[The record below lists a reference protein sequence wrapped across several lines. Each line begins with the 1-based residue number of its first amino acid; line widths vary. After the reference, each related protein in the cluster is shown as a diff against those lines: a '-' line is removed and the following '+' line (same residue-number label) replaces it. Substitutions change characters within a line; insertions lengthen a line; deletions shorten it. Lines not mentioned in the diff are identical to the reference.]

1 MVAEHQNPAHISWQ
15 EKVAKER
22 KFMEKHLTKTLK
34 KQGAGGGKARQED
47 ASGGG
52 GQPALPQGMSRSQS
66 TPAVGREKPTSF
78 LPKISERS
86 ATPFVRGGEWLEDE
100 DEDATAVPPSRRSM
114 RTATS
119 RRSAS
124 AACLPFAGDLLPG
137 TPSCRGSRRGSMR
150 SSLTGLTTASLRR
163 EVQEAVQQEVA
174 KVVQP
179 LQERLQTEKSTR
191 QRLEEMLRQARGGQA
206 GPT

>member
-1 MVAEHQNPAHISWQ
+1 LRNIRTRPTSHGKKRLAKRGNSWRGTF
-15 EKVAKER
+15 KKN
-22 KFMEKHLTKTLK
+22 LK
-34 KQGAGGGKARQED
+34 RHSAGGE
-47 ASGGG
+47 
-52 GQPALPQGMSRSQS
+52 PLQGISRSQS
-66 TPAVGREKPTSF
+66 TPAVGGRETSASF

-86 ATPFVRGGEWLEDE
+86 ATPFVRGGEWLED
-100 DEDATAVPPSRRSM
+100 DDDAATAVPPSRRSV

-124 AACLPFAGDLLPG
+124 AACLPFAGDPLPG
-137 TPSCRGSRRGSMR
+137 TPSCRGSQRGSMR

-191 QRLEEMLRQARGGQA
+191 QRLEEMLRQARGGQVA
-206 GPT
+206 VQ